1 MEISECFT
9 KIDSILHYGRRIR
22 SRRLCIHG
30 VLDDGVLKVM
40 DGRDI
45 YQIIDKNHDMYDH
58 FYQLHD
64 PEYLEQQRSELRQQ
78 YAIQEEQEK
87 NRKQVQKRME
97 EEEQRRQN
105 ASTTQFRMST

>member
-30 VLDDGVLKVM
+30 VLDNGELKVM
-40 DGRDI
+40 DGLDI
-45 YQIIDKNHDMYDH
+45 YKIIDKNHDMYDH
-58 FYQLHD
+58 FYKLND
-64 PEYLEQQRSELRQQ
+64 IEYVKQQRSELRQQ

-87 NRKQVQKRME
+87 NRIRVQNRME
-97 EEEQRRQN
+97 EEERRRQN